1 MNSVIEYIFMGV
13 LYIALIISIIAII
26 VIVRTLV
33 KEHKY
38 HRNKN
43 S

>member
-13 LYIALIISIIAII
+13 LYMALITSIIAII

-33 KEHKY
+33 IEHKH
-38 HRNKN
+38 HRNKK

>member
-1 MNSVIEYIFMGV
+1 MNTVIEYIFSGV
-13 LYIALIISIIAII
+13 LYMALITSIIAII

-33 KEHKY
+33 IEHKY
-38 HRNKN
+38 RRNKK

>member
-1 MNSVIEYIFMGV
+1 MDSVIEYIFWGV
-13 LYIALIISIIAII
+13 LYMALITSIIAII